1 MSVNAAAA
9 KSADAEFEIL
19 LSRVLQLTGGGES
32 GVFKTNRTK
41 HKNSNLSSPVIPRH
55 SQILQSLR
63 QKGHCSVEELCLKF
77 AVSDMT
83 IRRDLHAM
91 ENSGHVLRTHGGA
104 ALAERVAFE
113 FGFLER
119 SMAHRP
125 AKRAIAAAAFAE
137 LGRAKT
143 ILVDS
148 GTTTLALAENL
159 RGCAGLTVIT
169 TSLPIASALQ
179 FSEGVD
185 LILLGGLLRRQS
197 PDLSGPLTE
206 SNLES
211 LHADV
216 AFIGAD
222 AIDRQGRAYNES
234 LSVARMLEKMTAASD
249 RFYIMA
255 DSSKFG
261 KKSLASFGNKRQP
274 AALITDSGL
283 SPDLRRSLKAA
294 GVKLIIATQVSDDE
308 SKQ

>member
-1 MSVNAAAA
+1 M
-9 KSADAEFEIL
+9 
-19 LSRVLQLTGGGES
+19 
-32 GVFKTNRTK
+32 
-41 HKNSNLSSPVIPRH
+41 IPRH

-63 QKGHCSVEELCLKF
+63 KKGHCSVEELCLKF

-83 IRRDLHAM
+83 IRRDLHTL

-119 SMAHRP
+119 SMAHRA

-148 GTTTLALAENL
+148 GTTTLALAEHL
-159 RGCAGLTVIT
+159 RGSTGLTVIT

-222 AIDRQGRAYNES
+222 AIDRHGRAYNES
-234 LSVARMLEKMTAASD
+234 LPVARMLEKMTAASD

-261 KKSLASFGNKRQP
+261 RKALAGFGNKRQP
-274 AALITDSGL
+274 AGLITDSGL
-283 SPDLRRSLKAA
+283 SPTLRRSLKAA
-294 GVKLIIATQVSDDE
+294 GVKLMIAKPIPKNE
-308 SKQ
+308 SRQ